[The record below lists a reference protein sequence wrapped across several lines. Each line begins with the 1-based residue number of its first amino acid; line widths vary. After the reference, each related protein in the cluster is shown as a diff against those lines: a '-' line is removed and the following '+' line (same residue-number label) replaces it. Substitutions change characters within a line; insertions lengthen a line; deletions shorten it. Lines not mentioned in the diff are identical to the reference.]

1 MSDIKLF
8 NDKNIL
14 LRDRFKEVN
23 YMEFYRDIFPSGS
36 FERKGKYNDSKG
48 NGIAIVIEKDKY
60 KRFTVTDELDLIN
73 DLVKNEF
80 VIMNGISYFGRER
93 TMYNSNFLYALIFDI
108 DGLSDL
114 DKLENLI
121 SHTTGSAEINPRPT
135 YIVNSGHGVHLYYV
149 FKKPIPLYNHL
160 KEPLKELKYYL
171 TSRLWNMYVSDIKEV
186 QYQGLN
192 QAFRMVGSPTK
203 FGKDHTITAFKIGSK
218 VDLEYLN
225 RFVPDD
231 KKKVKQID
239 YKSTLTLDEAKV
251 KYPEWYERRIVNKQ
265 KNKTWTVKRD
275 LYDWWLRKIKEETT
289 YGHRYFCVMSL
300 AIYAA
305 KCNIAYEELEKDAMS
320 LIPHMN
326 QLNNKEPFTQHDVMS
341 ALNSY
346 SEEFKTFPRSDIEKI
361 TAISIPKNKRNG
373 RNRKEHLKGARALQ
387 GLYNPDWRNYKG
399 RPSKRELVKEFV
411 KNNSGATPTEIAKK
425 LNISRTTVYKYLKK

>member
-23 YMEFYRDIFPSGS
+23 YIDFYRDIFPVGS

-48 NGIAIVIEKDKY
+48 NGIAIVIEDDKY
-60 KRFTVTDELDLIN
+60 RRFTVTDELNSIH
-73 DLVKNEF
+73 DLVKNKF
-80 VIMNGISYFGRER
+80 VIMNAISYFGKER
-93 TMYNSNFLYALIFDI
+93 TMYNSNFLYAMVFDI

-149 FKKPIPLYNHL
+149 FKKPVPLYNHL

-203 FGKDHTITAFKIGSK
+203 FGIEHIITAFKIGPK
-218 VDLEYLN
+218 IDLDYLN
-225 RFVPDD
+225 QFVPDNN
-231 KKKVKQID
+231 KKIEEMD
-239 YKSTLTLDEAKV
+239 YKSNLTLEEARI
-251 KYPEWYERRIVNKQ
+251 KYPEWYERRIINKQ
-265 KNKTWTVKRD
+265 KSKTWTVKRD
-275 LYDWWLRKIKEETT
+275 LYDWWLKKIKHEAT

-305 KCNIAYEELEKDAMS
+305 KCNIPYAELEKDALS
-320 LIPHMN
+320 LIPYMN
-326 QLNNKEPFTQHDVMS
+326 QLNSKESFTKYDVMS

-361 TAISIPKNKRNG
+361 TSISIPKNKRNG
-373 RNRKEHLKGARALQ
+373 RSQKEHIEIMNAIRDIM
-387 GLYNPDWRNYKG
+387 YRENDWRYVQ
-399 RPSKRELVKEFV
+399 PSKKDLVKEFI
-411 KNNSGATPTEIAKK
+411 KNNPEATPTEISKK
-425 LNISRTTVYKYLKK
+425 LGISRTTVYKYLK